1 MLPDFSWIQ
10 WAAAALAALGIGVSK
25 SGLPGISLL
34 HVLIFA
40 HLFPGAATTGVVLPM
55 LVCGDIGAVLLFRRH
70 ARWYYVFRTMPPA
83 LVGVVAGWM
92 ILRSFPGMHFH
103 PVIGSIVLVLAVLQ
117 LVRTWKPGLFTNLP
131 HTLGFAW
138 GMGLSAG
145 LTTMLANAAGPV
157 MGLYLLAV
165 ELPKAEFVGTS
176 AWFFLIMNVLKIPFS
191 LQLGFI
197 TPATL
202 LFNLL
207 LLPGII
213 AGLFLGKWL
222 IPRIPQKWFDTLI
235 LLFAL
240 MAAGRLLT
248 SK

>member
-1 MLPDFSWIQ
+1 MLPDFTWIQ
-10 WAAAALAALGIGVSK
+10 WACALVAAVGIGVSK

-55 LVCGDIGAVLLFRRH
+55 LVCGDVGAVLLFRRH
-70 ARWYYVFRTMPPA
+70 AQWHHVFRTLPPA
-83 LVGVVAGWM
+83 LIGVVVGWLVM
-92 ILRSFPGMHFH
+92 KGFPGMRFN
-103 PVIGSIVLVLAVLQ
+103 PVIGSIVLALAVLQ
-117 LVRTWKPGLFTNLP
+117 LFRTWKPALFLGVP

-138 GMGLSAG
+138 AMGLSAG

-157 MGLYLLAV
+157 MGIYLLAV

-176 AWFFLIMNVLKIPFS
+176 AWFFLIINVLKIPFS

-197 TPATL
+197 TPHTL

-207 LLPGII
+207 LVPGII
-213 AGLFLGKWL
+213 AGLFLGKSI
-222 IPRIPQKWFDTLI
+222 IPKIPQKWFDTLI
-235 LLFAL
+235 LAFAL
-240 MAAGRLLT
+240 IAAARLLANG
-248 SK
+248 